1 MALLEII
8 EHHDPT
14 GEEIVHRFPPQGSA
28 DIKLGAQLV
37 VHETQEAVLYR
48 DGKALDV
55 FGPGR
60 HTLSTQNIPLLGKV
74 IGAPFGGE
82 SPFRVSVVFVN
93 RKTFIDQKWG
103 TREPVV
109 FRDSEL
115 GMVRLRAFG
124 NYAYRIADSQLFVN
138 TVVGSQGLFETSRL
152 QDFYRDVIV
161 SRLNDLL
168 GETLK
173 TIFDLARYYDELG
186 TAAKARLAEDFA
198 KYGVDLTDFYINS
211 ITPPDEVLEKMD
223 ERSAMGAVGDMNTY
237 MQFKAAQAIEEA
249 AAGGGGGEGGAAS
262 AGMGLGLGA
271 GFGAMMPGMIA
282 NAMTQAGQGATA
294 TGWRRSSGRGS
305 GSGGRWILLRLRDS
319 GAAGRKV
326 LSGLRRGASDFRLFR
341 LWSAGAR
348 WRQVLPQLRYQTRG
362 VTVGGFL
369 HSVWGCH

>member
-1 MALLEII
+1 MALLEIL
-8 EHHDPT
+8 EHHDPS
-14 GEEIVHRFPPQGSA
+14 GEEIVYRFPPAGSA

-37 VHETQEAVLYR
+37 VHQAQEAVLYR

-60 HTLSTQNIPLLGKV
+60 HTLSTQNIPLLGKI

-93 RKTFIDQKWG
+93 KRTFIDQKWG

-109 FRDSEL
+109 FRDAEL

-124 NYAYRIADSQLFVN
+124 TYAYRIEDSQLFVN
-138 TVVGSQGLFETSRL
+138 TVVGSQGLFETVRL

-161 SRLNDLL
+161 SRLNDLM

-173 TIFDLARYYDELG
+173 TIFDLPKYYDELG
-186 TAAKARLAEDFA
+186 AAAKARVTEDFA

-211 ITPPDEVLEKMD
+211 VTPPDEVQEKMD
-223 ERSAMGAVGDMNTY
+223 ERAAMGAVGDMNTY
-237 MQFKAAQAIEEA
+237 MQFKAAQAIQDA
-249 AAGGGGGEGGAAS
+249 AQGGGAGGEGGTAS

-282 NAMTQAGQGATA
+282 GAMQQAQQAGGAAAGAAA
-294 TGWRRSSGRGS
+294 TGAAKAGHDSFCVECGKPVPSSARFCPNCGHAR
-305 GSGGRWILLRLRDS
+305 
-319 GAAGRKV
+319 AAGGC
-326 LSGLRRGASDFRLFR
+326 SGCGEPVPDGAKFCPSC
-341 LWSAGAR
+341 GTK
-348 WRQVLPQLRYQTRG
+348 QG
-362 VTVGGFL
+362 
-369 HSVWGCH
+369 

>member
-1 MALLEII
+1 MALLEIL

-14 GEEIVHRFPPQGSA
+14 GEEIVYRFPPQGSA

-37 VHETQEAVLYR
+37 VHEAQEAVLYR
-48 DGKALDV
+48 DGRALDV

-60 HTLSTQNIPLLGKV
+60 HTLSTQNIPLLGKI

-93 RKTFIDQKWG
+93 KRTFIDQKWG

-109 FRDSEL
+109 FRDAEL

-124 NYAYRIADSQLFVN
+124 TYAYRIEDSQLFVN
-138 TVVGSQGLFETSRL
+138 TVVGSQGLFETVRL

-161 SRLNDLL
+161 SRLNDLM

-173 TIFDLARYYDELG
+173 TIFDLPKYYDELG
-186 TAAKARLAEDFA
+186 TAAKARVVEDFS

-211 ITPPDEVLEKMD
+211 VTPPDEVQEKMD
-223 ERSAMGAVGDMNTY
+223 ERAAMGAVGDMNTY
-237 MQFKAAQAIEEA
+237 MQFKAAQAIQDA
-249 AAGGGGGEGGAAS
+249 AQGGGAGGEGGTAS

-282 NAMTQAGQGATA
+282 GAMQQAQQG
-294 TGWRRSSGRGS
+294 
-305 GSGGRWILLRLRDS
+305 GG
-319 GAAGRKV
+319 GAA
-326 LSGLRRGASDFRLFR
+326 
-341 LWSAGAR
+341 AGAAAAGAAA
-348 WRQVLPQLRYQTRG
+348 QSP
-362 VTVGGFL
+362 GGSFCTECGG
-369 HSVWGCH
+369 SVPSAAKFCPNCGHAQASTGCSGCGQPVPDGAKFCPNCGTKQG

>member
-1 MALLEII
+1 MAETLEVL

-14 GEEIVHRFPPQGSA
+14 GEEIVSRFPPGGSA
-28 DIKLGAQLV
+28 EIKMGAQLV
-37 VHETQEAVLYR
+37 VQQSQEAVLFR
-48 DGKALDV
+48 DGRALDV

-60 HTLSTQNIPLLGKV
+60 HTLVTQNIPVLTKALSL
-74 IGAPFGGE
+74 PFGST
-82 SPFRVSVVFVN
+82 SPFRVAVVYVN
-93 RKTFIDQKWG
+93 KKTFLNQKWG

-124 NYAYRIADSQLFVN
+124 TYAYRIADSQLFVN
-138 TVVGSQGLFETSRL
+138 TVVGSEELFATNRL

-198 KYGVDLTDFYINS
+198 KYGVDLTDFYVNS
-211 ITPPDEVLEKMD
+211 ITPPDEVQQKID
-223 ERSAMGAVGDMNTY
+223 ERAAMGAIGNMNAY
-237 MQFKAAQAIEEA
+237 MQFKAAQAVQDA
-249 AAGGGGGEGGAAS
+249 AKAGGDGGAAG

-282 NAMTQAGQGATA
+282 GAMSQAQQAAAPPAAAG
-294 TGWRRSSGRGS
+294 
-305 GSGGRWILLRLRDS
+305 
-319 GAAGRKV
+319 GAAAATRFCPECG
-326 LSGLRRGASDFRLFR
+326 GAVAEGAKFCQSCGHKMGG
-341 LWSAGAR
+341 AGCTACG
-348 WRQVLPQLRYQTRG
+348 QPLPPGSKFCPHCGAKQ
-362 VTVGGFL
+362 GG
-369 HSVWGCH
+369 

>member
-14 GEEIVHRFPPQGSA
+14 GEEIVYRFPPQGSA

-93 RKTFIDQKWG
+93 KKTFIDQKWG

-109 FRDSEL
+109 FRDTEL

-124 NYAYRIADSQLFVN
+124 NYGYRIADSQLFVN
-138 TVVGSQGLFETSRL
+138 TVVGSQGLFDTDRL
-152 QDFYRDVIV
+152 KDFYRDVIV

-186 TAAKARLAEDFA
+186 TAAKARLSEDFA

-211 ITPPDEVLEKMD
+211 ITPPDEVQEKMD

-237 MQFKAAQAIEEA
+237 MQFKAAQAIQDA
-249 AAGGGGGEGGAAS
+249 AEGGGEGGGAAS
-262 AGMGLGLGA
+262 SGMGLGLGA

-282 NAMTQAGQGATA
+282 NAMNQAAQGGGQAQGGAAPAAGGAAAVAGGGFCADCGTRMPQGAKFCPGCGKA
-294 TGWRRSSGRGS
+294 QENSGCS
-305 GSGGRWILLRLRDS
+305 GCGQPVPD
-319 GAAGRKV
+319 GAKFCSNCGTKQ
-326 LSGLRRGASDFRLFR
+326 GD
-341 LWSAGAR
+341 
-348 WRQVLPQLRYQTRG
+348 
-362 VTVGGFL
+362 
-369 HSVWGCH
+369 

>member
-1 MALLEII
+1 MMALLEIL

-14 GEEIVHRFPPQGSA
+14 GEEIVYRFPPEGSA

-37 VHETQEAVLYR
+37 VHEAQEAVLYR
-48 DGKALDV
+48 DGKALDT

-60 HTLSTQNIPLLGKV
+60 HTLSTQNIPLLGK
-74 IGAPFGGE
+74 ILGAPFGGE

-93 RKTFIDQKWG
+93 KRTFIDQKWG

-124 NYAYRIADSQLFVN
+124 TYAYRIDDCQLFVN
-138 TVVGSQGLFETSRL
+138 TVVGSQGLFETNRL

-173 TIFDLARYYDELG
+173 TIFDLPKYYDELG
-186 TAAKARLAEDFA
+186 TAAKARVVEDFA

-211 ITPPDEVLEKMD
+211 VTPPDEVQEKMD
-223 ERSAMGAVGDMNTY
+223 ERAAMGAVGDMNTY
-237 MQFKAAQAIEEA
+237 MQFKAAQAIQDA
-249 AAGGGGGEGGAAS
+249 AKGGGGGEGGGGAAS

-282 NAMTQAGQGATA
+282 GAIQQAQQGGDGAAAGAAAAGAAQTAAGSFCTECGAAVPAASKFCPGCGHAQAATGCLGCGQPVPDGATFCPNCG
-294 TGWRRSSGRGS
+294 T
-305 GSGGRWILLRLRDS
+305 
-319 GAAGRKV
+319 K
-326 LSGLRRGASDFRLFR
+326 
-341 LWSAGAR
+341 
-348 WRQVLPQLRYQTRG
+348 QE
-362 VTVGGFL
+362 
-369 HSVWGCH
+369 

>member
-1 MALLEII
+1 MALLEIL

-14 GEEIVHRFPPQGSA
+14 GEEIIYRFPPQGSS

-74 IGAPFGGE
+74 IGAPFGGD

-93 RKTFIDQKWG
+93 KKTFIDQKWG

-109 FRDSEL
+109 FRDTEL

-124 NYAYRIADSQLFVN
+124 NYGYRIADSQLFVN

-211 ITPPDEVLEKMD
+211 ITPPDEVQEKMD
-223 ERSAMGAVGDMNTY
+223 ERAAMGAVGDMNTY
-237 MQFKAAQAIEEA
+237 MQFKAAQAIQDA
-249 AAGGGGGEGGAAS
+249 AEGGGGGGEGGAAS

-271 GFGAMMPGMIA
+271 GFGAMMPGMIS
-282 NAMTQAGQGATA
+282 NAMQQAGQG
-294 TGWRRSSGRGS
+294 GQPQ
-305 GSGGRWILLRLRDS
+305 GG
-319 GAAGRKV
+319 GAAP
-326 LSGLRRGASDFRLFR
+326 A
-341 LWSAGAR
+341 AGAGAGAA
-348 WRQVLPQLRYQTRG
+348 VAAA
-362 VTVGGFL
+362 GGFC
-369 HSVWGCH
+369 SDCGTQMPAGAKFCPGCGNKQEASGCSSCGQPVPDGAKFCPNCGNKQGE

>member
-1 MALLEII
+1 MALLEIL
-8 EHHDPT
+8 EHHDPS
-14 GEEIVHRFPPQGSA
+14 GEEIVYRFPPEGSA

-37 VHETQEAVLYR
+37 VHEAQEAVLYR
-48 DGKALDV
+48 DGKALDT

-60 HTLSTQNIPLLGKV
+60 HTLSTQNIPLLGKI

-93 RKTFIDQKWG
+93 KRTFIDQKWG

-124 NYAYRIADSQLFVN
+124 TYAYRIEDSQLFVN
-138 TVVGSQGLFETSRL
+138 TVVGSQGLFETIRL
-152 QDFYRDVIV
+152 QDFYRDIIV

-173 TIFDLARYYDELG
+173 TIFDLPKYYDELG
-186 TAAKARLAEDFA
+186 TAAKARVIEDFA

-211 ITPPDEVLEKMD
+211 VTPPDEVQEKMD

-237 MQFKAAQAIEEA
+237 MQFKAAQAIQDA
-249 AAGGGGGEGGAAS
+249 AQGGAGGGGEGGGAAS

-271 GFGAMMPGMIA
+271 GFGAMMPGMITG
-282 NAMTQAGQGATA
+282 AMQQAQQGGGGAAAGAAAAGAAAQAPGGSFCTECGGAVPTGGKFCPNCGQTQAGSGCSGCGQPVPDGAKFCPNCGT
-294 TGWRRSSGRGS
+294 
-305 GSGGRWILLRLRDS
+305 
-319 GAAGRKV
+319 K
-326 LSGLRRGASDFRLFR
+326 
-341 LWSAGAR
+341 
-348 WRQVLPQLRYQTRG
+348 QE
-362 VTVGGFL
+362 
-369 HSVWGCH
+369 

>member
-1 MALLEII
+1 MALLEIL

-14 GEEIVHRFPPQGSA
+14 GEEIVYRFPPQGSA

-74 IGAPFGGE
+74 IGAPFGGD

-93 RKTFIDQKWG
+93 KKTFIDQKWG

-124 NYAYRIADSQLFVN
+124 NYGYRIGDSQLFVN
-138 TVVGSQGLFETSRL
+138 TVVGSQGLFETDRL
-152 QDFYRDVIV
+152 KDFYRDVIV
-161 SRLNDLL
+161 SRLNDLM

-211 ITPPDEVLEKMD
+211 ITPPDEVQEKID
-223 ERSAMGAVGDMNTY
+223 ERAAMGAVGDMNTY
-237 MQFKAAQAIEEA
+237 MQFKAAQAIQDA
-249 AAGGGGGEGGAAS
+249 AEGGAGGEGGAAG

-282 NAMTQAGQGATA
+282 NAMHQAGGQGAPAQGGGGTAAAGAAAAAGGFCSDCGSQMPQGAKFCPGCGRPQAA
-294 TGWRRSSGRGS
+294 TGCPGCSQPVP
-305 GSGGRWILLRLRDS
+305 D
-319 GAAGRKV
+319 GAKFCPNCGTKQ
-326 LSGLRRGASDFRLFR
+326 GE
-341 LWSAGAR
+341 
-348 WRQVLPQLRYQTRG
+348 
-362 VTVGGFL
+362 
-369 HSVWGCH
+369 

>member
-14 GEEIVHRFPPQGSA
+14 GEEIVYRFPPQGSA

-37 VHETQEAVLYR
+37 VHETQEAVLFR

-93 RKTFIDQKWG
+93 KKTFIDQKWG

-109 FRDSEL
+109 FRDTEL

-124 NYAYRIADSQLFVN
+124 NYGYRIADSQLFVN
-138 TVVGSQGLFETSRL
+138 TVVGSQGLFDTDRL
-152 QDFYRDVIV
+152 KDFYRDVIV

-211 ITPPDEVLEKMD
+211 ITPPDEVQEKMD

-237 MQFKAAQAIEEA
+237 MQFKAAQAIQDA
-249 AAGGGGGEGGAAS
+249 AEGGGEGGGAAGS
-262 AGMGLGLGA
+262 GMGLGLGA

-282 NAMTQAGQGATA
+282 NAMNQASQGGGRAQGGGAPAAAAAAAAGGFCSDCGTQIPKGAKFCPGCGQAQV
-294 TGWRRSSGRGS
+294 SSGCS
-305 GSGGRWILLRLRDS
+305 GCGQPVPGGAKFCPNC
-319 GAAGRKV
+319 GTKQGE
-326 LSGLRRGASDFRLFR
+326 
-341 LWSAGAR
+341 
-348 WRQVLPQLRYQTRG
+348 
-362 VTVGGFL
+362 
-369 HSVWGCH
+369 

>member
-14 GEEIVHRFPPQGSA
+14 GSEIVYRFPPQGSA

-60 HTLSTQNIPLLGKV
+60 HTLSTQNIPLLGKI
-74 IGAPFGGE
+74 IGAPFGGA

-93 RKTFIDQKWG
+93 KKTFLDQKWG

-109 FRDSEL
+109 FRDAEL

-124 NYAYRIADSQLFVN
+124 AYAYRIADSQLFVN
-138 TVVGSQGLFETSRL
+138 TIVGSQGLLETERL

-173 TIFDLARYYDELG
+173 TIFDLPRYYDEIG
-186 TAAKARLAEDFA
+186 AAAKARLGEDFS
-198 KYGVDLTDFYINS
+198 KYGVDLTDFYVNA
-211 ITPPDEVLEKMD
+211 ITPPDEVQEKMD
-223 ERSAMGAVGDMNTY
+223 ERAAMGAVGDMSAY
-237 MQFKAAQAIEEA
+237 MQFKAAQAIQDA
-249 AAGGGGGEGGAAS
+249 AQAGGGEGGAAG

-282 NAMTQAGQGATA
+282 NAMQQAGPGARPQA
-294 TGWRRSSGRGS
+294 
-305 GSGGRWILLRLRDS
+305 
-319 GAAGRKV
+319 GAA
-326 LSGLRRGASDFRLFR
+326 A
-341 LWSAGAR
+341 AGAAAAPPTDAKPTVEAR
-348 WRQVLPQLRYQTRG
+348 LERLKSLLDKGLISQEEYDKKRG
-362 VTVGGFL
+362 DIL
-369 HSVWGCH
+369 AEL

>member
-14 GEEIVHRFPPQGSA
+14 GEEIVYRFPPQGSA

-37 VHETQEAVLYR
+37 VQQAQEAVLFR

-93 RKTFIDQKWG
+93 KRTFLDQKWG

-124 NYAYRIADSQLFVN
+124 NYAYRIDDSQLFVN
-138 TVVGSQGLFETSRL
+138 TVVGSQGLFDTDRL
-152 QDFYRDVIV
+152 KDFYRDVIV

-198 KYGVDLTDFYINS
+198 KYGVDLTDFYVNS
-211 ITPPDEVLEKMD
+211 ITPPDEVQEKMD

-237 MQFKAAQAIEEA
+237 MQFKAAQAIQDA
-249 AAGGGGGEGGAAS
+249 AEGGGEGGGAAS
-262 AGMGLGLGA
+262 SGMGLGLGA
-271 GFGAMMPGMIA
+271 GFGAMMPGMIT
-282 NAMTQAGQGATA
+282 NAMNQAGQGGGQAQGGGA
-294 TGWRRSSGRGS
+294 PAAAGAAAAA
-305 GSGGRWILLRLRDS
+305 SGGFCADCGTQMPQGAKFCPGCGKAQENS
-319 GAAGRKV
+319 GCSGCGQPVPDGAKFCPACGTKQAG
-326 LSGLRRGASDFRLFR
+326 
-341 LWSAGAR
+341 
-348 WRQVLPQLRYQTRG
+348 
-362 VTVGGFL
+362 
-369 HSVWGCH
+369 